1 MDKKRFFKKARHY
14 FSVFINIL
22 FDFISIFIPILW
34 KIILRVGRIELA
46 MLAIHLCTIS
56 SDSAF
61 PTNPIIITTIL
72 LSAIFSWDIWI
83 YIQ

>member
-1 MDKKRFFKKARHY
+1 MDKKRFFKKVRHY

-22 FDFISIFIPILW
+22 FDFISILW
-34 KIILRVGRIELA
+34 KNILRVGRIELA
-46 MLAIHLCTIS
+46 ILAIHLCTIS

-83 YIQ
+83 YIFSN

>member
-1 MDKKRFFKKARHY
+1 MDKKRFFKKVCHY

-22 FDFISIFIPILW
+22 FDFISILW
-34 KIILRVGRIELA
+34 KNILRVGRIELA
-46 MLAIHLCTIS
+46 ILAIHLCTIS

>member
-1 MDKKRFFKKARHY
+1 MDKKRFFKKMRHY

-22 FDFISIFIPILW
+22 FDFISILW
-34 KIILRVGRIELA
+34 KNILRVGRIELA
-46 MLAIHLCTIS
+46 ILAIHLCTIS

>member
-1 MDKKRFFKKARHY
+1 MDKKRFFKKVRHY

-22 FDFISIFIPILW
+22 FDFISILW
-34 KIILRVGRIELA
+34 KNILRVVGLA
-46 MLAIHLCTIS
+46 ILAIHLCTIS